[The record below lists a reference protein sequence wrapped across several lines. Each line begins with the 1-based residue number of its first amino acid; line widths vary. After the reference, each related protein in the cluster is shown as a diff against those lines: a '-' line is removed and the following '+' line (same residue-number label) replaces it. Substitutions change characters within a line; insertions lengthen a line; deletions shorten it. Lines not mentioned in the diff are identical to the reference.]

1 MTEGLA
7 PAYSL
12 KQRLGYELLRR
23 LRGYVLTASL
33 LVSAAAVALSYY
45 YKQVDLKHQSDLAV
59 SELSQVVG
67 NLLQQSQALGSSSV
81 LWTGLTDSVGR
92 SIYMEPL
99 LGQFNALGPHQIVLL
114 DYRGRL
120 LMAPDPAQAERLL
133 ASVPVVQAIS
143 GSTSGYGLLPA
154 PNGDGEMLVYIRPI
168 YSPLVTLPV
177 GFIVAS
183 TNLQASLKGLARK
196 QTAVSLSLGDEAP
209 AGGVYEVLALKHERT
224 ARILGDGQNIAL
236 HIELAQPI
244 WDTLLVLLA
253 LLLMTFLLSHWILL
267 RVRSWAQ
274 DFAANTTDRLDQLVK
289 YCHSILA
296 GQMVSPVQQQHHDEI
311 SQVFKTLGQMLAQQ
325 KEVTDELR
333 TTSLVFMTAAE
344 AILVTDTEGKIVEIN
359 PALARMTGY
368 SRTELLGQLAGTLYR
383 PIGSSDAPATISQT
397 LNSQKVWQGETFFVH
412 RDGSQIPTTTAISH
426 IVDDSGQTTGRVAV
440 ITDVSKLKQAEEKL
454 RFLAYHD
461 ALTGLPNF
469 RQLTELAPRR
479 LDAASTQS
487 SSTALLFMDMDRLK
501 ALNDNY
507 GHEIGDV
514 VIQAIAK
521 HLSARLPAGH
531 ILCRR
536 SGDEFIALVDLPA
549 GMNLASLRRQ
559 FFTDLNQLV
568 VSTDVGLVAASLSV
582 GVARSGVDAE
592 DFNALMICADI
603 ALNEVKK
610 TQRGSVIWYDEA
622 MGRKLHRANL
632 IQSKLPQALS
642 DQVLEVHY
650 QPEVDMRSGELIGLE
665 ALLRWTDPELGA
677 IAPTEFIG
685 IAEELH
691 LAEQV
696 ALYVFRQVMADQ
708 AAIRQRFAG
717 VVIAINVAPQ
727 AFRDFRLFNAIAEQ
741 LEQQPDSVQGL
752 EIEITESDIAHGE
765 KNLMQQLQML
775 AGIGVPLVIDD
786 FGMGYSSLSRLSS
799 FPISRLKIDRHFV
812 ASMEVEQ
819 GTRIVEV
826 LIQMASALGLQVTAE
841 GIQTQAQRQR
851 LIDLGCHRAQGWLY
865 ARAMPMDHLLRLP
878 SVLQVL
884 APDELELVH
893 EG

>member
-1 MTEGLA
+1 
-7 PAYSL
+7 
-12 KQRLGYELLRR
+12 
-23 LRGYVLTASL
+23 
-33 LVSAAAVALSYY
+33 
-45 YKQVDLKHQSDLAV
+45 
-59 SELSQVVG
+59 
-67 NLLQQSQALGSSSV
+67 
-81 LWTGLTDSVGR
+81 
-92 SIYMEPL
+92 
-99 LGQFNALGPHQIVLL
+99 
-114 DYRGRL
+114 
-120 LMAPDPAQAERLL
+120 
-133 ASVPVVQAIS
+133 
-143 GSTSGYGLLPA
+143 
-154 PNGDGEMLVYIRPI
+154 
-168 YSPLVTLPV
+168 
-177 GFIVAS
+177 
-183 TNLQASLKGLARK
+183 
-196 QTAVSLSLGDEAP
+196 
-209 AGGVYEVLALKHERT
+209 
-224 ARILGDGQNIAL
+224 
-236 HIELAQPI
+236 
-244 WDTLLVLLA
+244 VLLA
-253 LLLMTFLLSHWILL
+253 LLAMTFLLSHWILL

-289 YCHSILA
+289 YCHGILA
-296 GQMVSPVQQQHHDEI
+296 GQMVSPAQQQHHDEI

-344 AILVTDTEGKIVEIN
+344 AILVTDKEGKIVDIN

-383 PIGSSDAPATISQT
+383 PIGSSDAPAAISQT

-440 ITDVSKLKQAEEKL
+440 ITDVSKLKQAEERL

-469 RQLTELAPRR
+469 RQLTELAQRR
-479 LDAASTQS
+479 LDTASTQS
-487 SSTALLFMDMDRLK
+487 GSTALLFMDMDRLK

-507 GHEIGDV
+507 GHEMGDV

-531 ILCRR
+531 VLCRR

-592 DFNALMICADI
+592 DFSALMICADI

-665 ALLRWTDPELGA
+665 ALLRWTDPELGV
-677 IAPTEFIG
+677 IGPTEFIG

-717 VVIAINVAPQ
+717 AVIAINVAPQ

-741 LEQQPDSVQGL
+741 LEHQPDSVQGL

-812 ASMEVEQ
+812 AGIEAEQ
-819 GTRIVEV
+819 GPRIVEV

-841 GIQTQAQRQR
+841 GIQTPAQRQR
-851 LIDLGCHRAQGWLY
+851 LIALGCHRAQGWLY
-865 ARAMPMDHLLRLP
+865 ARAMPLDQLLRLP

-893 EG
+893 ED

>member
-1 MTEGLA
+1 MTQGLA
-7 PAYSL
+7 RAYSL
-12 KQRLGYELLRR
+12 RERLSFELMR
-23 LRGYVLTASL
+23 LMRSYVLAAGF
-33 LVSAAAVALSYY
+33 LVSAAALALSYY
-45 YKQVDLKHQSDLAV
+45 YKQVNLSHQSELAA
-59 SELSQVVG
+59 SELVQDVG
-67 NLLQQSQALGSSSV
+67 NLLQQTQALGSSSV
-81 LWTGLTDSVGR
+81 LWTGLSDSVGR
-92 SIYMEPL
+92 SIYLEPL
-99 LGQFNALGPHQIVLL
+99 LKQFNALAPHQLMLL

-120 LMAPDPAQAERLL
+120 LMAPEPALAERLL
-133 ASVPVVQAIS
+133 ASAPVVQALN
-143 GSTSGYGLLPA
+143 GSALRYGFVSEPA
-154 PNGDGEMLVYIRPI
+154 GDSELFVYIRPI

-177 GFIVAS
+177 GFIVGS
-183 TNLQASLKGLARK
+183 INLRESIKGLALG
-196 QTAVSLSLGDEAP
+196 QTAVSLSLGDEVP
-209 AGGVYEVLALKHERT
+209 AGAVSKVLTLKHEKT
-224 ARILGDGQNIAL
+224 AWISGDGQKIPL
-236 HIELAQPI
+236 HIQLAQPL
-244 WDTLLVLLA
+244 WDILLVLLA
-253 LLLMTFLLSHWILL
+253 LLAMTLLLSRWILL
-267 RVRSWAQ
+267 RVRFWTQ
-274 DFAANTTDRLDQLVK
+274 GFAANTTERLDQLVL
-289 YCHSILA
+289 YCQNILA
-296 GQMVSPVQQQHHDEI
+296 GQLVSPVQQEHEDEI
-311 SQVFKTLGQMLAQQ
+311 SQVFKTLGQMLVQQ

-333 TTSLVFMTAAE
+333 TSSLVFMTAAE
-344 AILVTDTEGKIVEIN
+344 AILVTDKEGKIVEIN

-368 SRTELLGQLAGTLYR
+368 SRSELMGQLAGTLYR
-383 PIGSSDAPATISQT
+383 PIGNGDAPAAIQQT

-440 ITDVSKLKQAEEKL
+440 ITDVSKLKQAEDKL

-469 RQLTELAPRR
+469 RQLTELAQRR
-479 LDAASTQS
+479 FDTS
-487 SSTALLFMDMDRLK
+487 SAQPGSTALLFMDMDRLK

-531 ILCRR
+531 VLCRR
-536 SGDEFIALVDLPA
+536 SGDEFIALVDIPA
-549 GMNLASLRRQ
+549 DMSLASLRSQ

-568 VSTDVGLVAASLSV
+568 IRTDVGLVAASVSV
-582 GVARSGVDAE
+582 GVARYGVDAE
-592 DFNALMICADI
+592 NFNALMICADI

-610 TQRGSVIWYDEA
+610 THRGSVIWYDEA

-632 IQSKLPQALS
+632 IQAKLPQALS
-642 DQVLEVHY
+642 EQVLQVHY

-665 ALLRWTDPELGA
+665 ALLRWTDPELGV

-696 ALYVFRQVMADQ
+696 ALYVFHQIMADR

-717 VVIAINVAPQ
+717 AVIAINVAPQ
-727 AFRDFRLFNAIAEQ
+727 AFRDFRLFNAITEQ
-741 LEQQPDSVQGL
+741 MENQPDSLLGL

-765 KNLMQQLQML
+765 QNLMQQLQML

-799 FPISRLKIDRHFV
+799 FPIRRLKIDRHFV
-812 ASMEVEQ
+812 AGMEGEQ

-841 GIQTQAQRQR
+841 GIQTQAQRQQ
-851 LIDLGCHRAQGWLY
+851 LIALGCHRAQGWLY
-865 ARAMPMDHLLRLP
+865 ARAMPLDQLLRLP
-878 SVLQVL
+878 VVLPML
-884 APDELELVH
+884 APDKLDLVH
-893 EG
+893 QD

>member
-1 MTEGLA
+1 
-7 PAYSL
+7 
-12 KQRLGYELLRR
+12 
-23 LRGYVLTASL
+23 
-33 LVSAAAVALSYY
+33 
-45 YKQVDLKHQSDLAV
+45 
-59 SELSQVVG
+59 
-67 NLLQQSQALGSSSV
+67 
-81 LWTGLTDSVGR
+81 
-92 SIYMEPL
+92 
-99 LGQFNALGPHQIVLL
+99 
-114 DYRGRL
+114 
-120 LMAPDPAQAERLL
+120 
-133 ASVPVVQAIS
+133 
-143 GSTSGYGLLPA
+143 
-154 PNGDGEMLVYIRPI
+154 
-168 YSPLVTLPV
+168 
-177 GFIVAS
+177 
-183 TNLQASLKGLARK
+183 
-196 QTAVSLSLGDEAP
+196 
-209 AGGVYEVLALKHERT
+209 
-224 ARILGDGQNIAL
+224 
-236 HIELAQPI
+236 
-244 WDTLLVLLA
+244 
-253 LLLMTFLLSHWILL
+253 
-267 RVRSWAQ
+267 
-274 DFAANTTDRLDQLVK
+274 
-289 YCHSILA
+289 
-296 GQMVSPVQQQHHDEI
+296 
-311 SQVFKTLGQMLAQQ
+311 
-325 KEVTDELR
+325 
-333 TTSLVFMTAAE
+333 
-344 AILVTDTEGKIVEIN
+344 
-359 PALARMTGY
+359 
-368 SRTELLGQLAGTLYR
+368 
-383 PIGSSDAPATISQT
+383 
-397 LNSQKVWQGETFFVH
+397 
-412 RDGSQIPTTTAISH
+412 
-426 IVDDSGQTTGRVAV
+426 
-440 ITDVSKLKQAEEKL
+440 
-454 RFLAYHD
+454 
-461 ALTGLPNF
+461 
-469 RQLTELAPRR
+469 
-479 LDAASTQS
+479 
-487 SSTALLFMDMDRLK
+487 MDMDRLK

-507 GHEIGDV
+507 GHEIGDI

-632 IQSKLPQALS
+632 IQTKLPQALS
-642 DQVLEVHY
+642 DQVLKVHY

-691 LAEQV
+691 LAEQI

-717 VVIAINVAPQ
+717 AVIAINVAPQ

>member
-99 LGQFNALGPHQIVLL
+99 LGQFNALGPHQLVLL

-120 LMAPDPAQAERLL
+120 LMAPDPVQAERLL
-133 ASVPVVQAIS
+133 ASAPVVQAIS

-177 GFIVAS
+177 GFIMGS
-183 TNLQASLKGLARK
+183 TNLQASLKGLARDK
-196 QTAVSLSLGDEAP
+196 TGVSLSLGNEA
-209 AGGVYEVLALKHERT
+209 ASGWADKTLAIKHEKT
-224 ARILGDGQNIAL
+224 AWISGDGQKIAL
-236 HIELAQPI
+236 QVQLTQPL

-253 LLLMTFLLSHWILL
+253 LLAMAFLLSHWILL
-267 RVRSWAQ
+267 RVKYWTQ
-274 DFAANTTDRLDQLVK
+274 DFATNTSDRLDQLVL
-289 YCHSILA
+289 YCQNILA
-296 GQMVSPVQQQHHDEI
+296 GQFVKPVQQQHQDEI
-311 SQVFKTLGQMLAQQ
+311 SQVFKTLGQMLVQQ

-344 AILVTDTEGKIVEIN
+344 AILVTDKEGKIVDVN

-368 SRTELLGQLAGTLYR
+368 SRAELLGQLAGTLYR
-383 PIGSSDAPATISQT
+383 PVGSDDAQAAILQS
-397 LNSQKVWQGETFFVH
+397 LNADKVWHGETFFVH

-426 IVDDSGQTTGRVAV
+426 IVDASGQTTGRVAV
-440 ITDVSKLKQAEEKL
+440 ITDVSQLKQAEERL

-469 RQLTELAPRR
+469 RQLTELAQHR
-479 LDAASTQS
+479 LDAPSAQT

-536 SGDEFIALVDLPA
+536 SGDEFIALADIPA
-549 GMNLASLRRQ
+549 DMNLTSLRQ
-559 FFTDLNQLV
+559 KLFTDLNQLV
-568 VSTDVGLVAASLSV
+568 VRTDVGLVAAGVSV
-582 GVARSGVDAE
+582 GVARYRVDA
-592 DFNALMICADI
+592 DNFNELMICADI
-603 ALNEVKK
+603 ALNEGKK
-610 TQRGSVIWYDEA
+610 TRRGSVTWYDEA
-622 MGRKLHRANL
+622 MGRKLHRAQL

-642 DQVLEVHY
+642 EQVLEVHY

-665 ALLRWTDPELGA
+665 ALLRWTDPELGV
-677 IAPTEFIG
+677 ISPTEFIG

-696 ALYVFRQVMADQ
+696 ALYVFHQIMADQ

-717 VVIAINVAPQ
+717 AVIAFNVSPQ
-727 AFRDFRLFNAIAEQ
+727 AFRDFRLFNAITEQ
-741 LEQQPDSVQGL
+741 LEHQPNSLLGL

-765 KNLMQQLQML
+765 QNLMQQLQML
-775 AGIGVPLVIDD
+775 SGIGVPLVIDD
-786 FGMGYSSLSRLSS
+786 FGMGYSSLSRLSG

-812 ASMEVEQ
+812 AGMESGP
-819 GTRIVEV
+819 GTRIVQV
-826 LIQMASALGLQVTAE
+826 LIDMASALGLQVTAE
-841 GIQTQAQRQR
+841 GIQTPAQRQQ
-851 LIDLGCHRAQGWLY
+851 LIDLGCPRAQGWLY
-865 ARAMPMDHLLRLP
+865 ARAVPLDQLLRLP
-878 SVLQVL
+878 AVLPVL
-884 APDELELVH
+884 APQELEH
-893 EG
+893 QD